1 MRQNFT
7 QLYTGDAPVDQ
18 VQSYIGTALQP
29 LLSLPFSAG
38 NRVQDV
44 ELGST
49 DTHVA
54 HGLETTP
61 EGFIVLKSNAA
72 QVVFES
78 GTANDNPNRFMI
90 LQAGGTVTVDLFFF

>member
-44 ELGST
+44 ELGSA
-49 DTHVA
+49 DTYVS

-78 GTANDNPNRFMI
+78 STINSNPNRFMI

>member
-1 MRQNFT
+1 
-7 QLYTGDAPVDQ
+7 
-18 VQSYIGTALQP
+18 
-29 LLSLPFSAG
+29 
-38 NRVQDV
+38 V
-44 ELGST
+44 ELGSA
-49 DTHVA
+49 DTYVS

-78 GTANDNPNRFMI
+78 STVNSNPNRFMI